1 MGLYDRDYYRE
12 RRPQF
17 ALRGPQTIV
26 GTLILINVAVY
37 VADGLIS
44 STHPAGAL
52 GSLNSFLALH
62 VEALTRPYLWWQFL
76 TYGFAHESYPG
87 IWHIAF
93 NMLALFFLGPAVE
106 ARYGRKEFLRLYL
119 VMTVVAG
126 LAWVVVERL
135 MGHESGLAVGASG
148 AVTGVVILFALNFP
162 RQTLL
167 VMFVLPMPAW
177 LVAVLI
183 VMGNLYLSLHAET
196 TRIAFAGHLGG
207 AAFAFVYYQFRWNL
221 TRWTPNPFS
230 LRWFPS
236 RPKLR
241 LHDPDRQKRP
251 KKEDSEMSDEVDRI
265 LEKIHREG
273 EASLTRKERRT
284 LENASREYQ
293 KKRQGTD
300 DDHL

>member
-26 GTLILINVAVY
+26 GTLILINVVVY
-37 VADGLIS
+37 VADGLLTS
-44 STHPAGAL
+44 ARSPGGL
-52 GSLNSFLALH
+52 GGLNAFLALH
-62 VEALTRPYLWWQFL
+62 LESLTTPWLWWQFL
-76 TYGFAHESYPG
+76 TYGFAHQSFPEY
-87 IWHIAF
+87 WHILG

-106 ARYGRKEFLRLYL
+106 AHYGRKEFLRLYL
-119 VMTVVAG
+119 VMLVVAG
-126 LAWVVVERL
+126 LAWAIVERM
-135 MGHESGLAVGASG
+135 MGHPAGTAVGASG
-148 AVTGVVILFALNFP
+148 AVTGIVILFALNFP
-162 RQTLL
+162 RQMLL

-177 LVAVLI
+177 AVGILV
-183 VMGNLYLSLHAET
+183 VMSDVFLALNPES
-196 TRIAFAGHLGG
+196 TRIAFAAHLGG
-207 AAFAFVYYQFRWNL
+207 AAFAYLYFHFRWNL
-221 TRWTPNPFS
+221 TRWIPSPFS
-230 LRWFPS
+230 LRWFAS

-241 LHDPDRQKRP
+241 LHDPDRPKRQKKQDR
-251 KKEDSEMSDEVDRI
+251 ELSEEVDRI

-273 EASLTRKERRT
+273 ESSLTRKERRI